1 MPPGC
6 GDANQAISRAKI
18 RDTGI
23 ADTGSAEDGGTDT
36 GSADAG
42 SAGYNGAGG
51 ATSGGDCVSAMDDAG
66 GADTDGA
73 VFFPREMAS
82 SPNEAA
88 SSPERGAPPSSLP
101 SSSSSYQVRHGQAAQ
116 LAVGNGTGLP

>member
-42 SAGYNGAGG
+42 SAGYTGGGEDVSATGGAGG
-51 ATSGGDCVSAMDDAG
+51 ATVLMVVRAG
-66 GADTDGA
+66 IQAYVPKICT
-73 VFFPREMAS
+73 PRF
-82 SPNEAA
+82 
-88 SSPERGAPPSSLP
+88 
-101 SSSSSYQVRHGQAAQ
+101 SYNSKKLKVWDIFVLFSQPTNKTANVAK
-116 LAVGNGTGLP
+116 VGMSF